1 MMIARSIKIVL
12 LIDVFLSIDDYT
24 LYVLYYFVMNIF
36 IFVMFYVFLIYF

>member
-1 MMIARSIKIVL
+1 MIARSIKIVL